1 MTLANI
7 WKSRRIRSEAVNT
20 SPNQAWPN
28 WEIMGTL
35 QPEQESH
42 DALSGGT
49 AHG

>member
-1 MTLANI
+1 MTLASI
-7 WKSRRIRSEAVNT
+7 WKSQRILSEAVNT
-20 SPNQAWPN
+20 SPNQIWPN

-35 QPEQESH
+35 QPEQGSD

>member
-7 WKSRRIRSEAVNT
+7 WKSQRIPSEAVNP
-20 SPNQAWPN
+20 SPNQTWPN
-28 WEIMGTL
+28 WGIMGTL
-35 QPEQESH
+35 RPEQESD